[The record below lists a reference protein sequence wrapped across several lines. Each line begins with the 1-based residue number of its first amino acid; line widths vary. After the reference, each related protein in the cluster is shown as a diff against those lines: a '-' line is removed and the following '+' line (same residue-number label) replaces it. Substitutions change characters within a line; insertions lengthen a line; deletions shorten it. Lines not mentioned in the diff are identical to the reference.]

1 MQRGG
6 GRELEAGLER
16 MKRIDKDWKTMNR
29 MMIMTE
35 EEGEEKASVTEE
47 GGQEELKEE
56 E

>member
-1 MQRGG
+1 M
-6 GRELEAGLER
+6 ER
-16 MKRIDKDWKTMNR
+16 MKRTDKDWKTMNR
-29 MMIMTE
+29 MMTKRSMAE

>member
-1 MQRGG
+1 M
-6 GRELEAGLER
+6 ER

-29 MMIMTE
+29 MMIKRSMTE